1 MLLYFGKIAPVG
13 TVTYYCTRQKVLAT
27 NQPARLHFLQNI
39 RRIIDKKCAEYSLEK
54 KTHEVMRQAR
64 KATYTQIAIEHFLP
78 SLHPNDPRRNVD
90 PESVVIPSCMKWA
103 VRNCFPDPNERYTGH
118 GTSLSECENN
128 SSSTTDSHMTTPQHQ
143 EGSTVPH
150 VQSVTGT
157 FSYNEQNTDLFHSL
171 LLFEEQ
177 HITLN
182 ELNQNV

>member
-1 MLLYFGKIAPVG
+1 MLFIFLLLYFGKIAPVA
-13 TVTYYCTRQKVLAT
+13 TVSYYHTRQKVLAT
-27 NQPARLHFLQNI
+27 YLPPRIHFLQDVQ
-39 RRIIDKKCAEYSLEK
+39 RIIDNKWVKYSLEK

-78 SLHPNDPRRNVD
+78 SLLPDDPRRNLE

-103 VRNCFPDPNERYTGH
+103 VRNRLPDPNKRYTGH

-143 EGSTVPH
+143 EDSTISH

-157 FSYNEQNTDLFHSL
+157 SSS
-171 LLFEEQ
+171 
-177 HITLN
+177 N
-182 ELNQNV
+182 ELNVDVFQSQ